1 MSEIASH
8 SKFLGPQDSEHQAPY
23 SVINSGKTT
32 KGGNEAVKWEVVA
45 EMAGITLAAIVAG
58 RLKAHGLPVR
68 VWQEGAGQALGL
80 TVGLLGTGYV
90 AVPEEY
96 LERASAIL
104 AEDVAIDPDEWEEE
118 FNQSE
123 EQVSSEEL
131 LDENK

>member
-1 MSEIASH
+1 MSESVAH
-8 SKFLGPQDSEHQAPY
+8 SQFFDPQDSGRPA
-23 SVINSGKTT
+23 SSGFVNSGKTT

-45 EMAGITLAAIVAG
+45 EMAGITLATIVAG

-96 LERASAIL
+96 VEQAAAIL
-104 AEDVAIDPDEWEEE
+104 AEDVAIDPDEWEEFE
-118 FNQSE
+118 PAE
-123 EQVSSEEL
+123 ERSSTDLE
-131 LDENK
+131 

>member
-8 SKFLGPQDSEHQAPY
+8 SQFLGSQDSENLAAY
-23 SVINSGKTT
+23 KVVNSGKTT
-32 KGGNEAVKWEVVA
+32 KGGNETVKWEVVA
-45 EMAGITLAAIVAG
+45 EMAGITQAAIVAG
-58 RLKAHGLPVR
+58 RLKAHSLPVR

-96 LERASAIL
+96 VEQAAAIL
-104 AEDVAIDPDEWEEE
+104 AEDVEIDPDEWEEE
-118 FNQSE
+118 FIQSE
-123 EQVSSEEL
+123 DQVSSEEL

>member
-1 MSEIASH
+1 MSEAASH
-8 SKFLGPQDSEHQAPY
+8 SQFRGSQDSGHPAVY
-23 SVINSGKTT
+23 SVVKSGETP
-32 KGGNEAVKWEVVA
+32 KGANEVVTWEVVA
-45 EMAGITLAAIVAG
+45 EMAGITLATIVAG
-58 RLKAHGLPVR
+58 RLRAHGLPVR

-96 LERASAIL
+96 VEQAAAIL

-118 FNQSE
+118 FNQSKE
-123 EQVSSEEL
+123 DFSFEEL